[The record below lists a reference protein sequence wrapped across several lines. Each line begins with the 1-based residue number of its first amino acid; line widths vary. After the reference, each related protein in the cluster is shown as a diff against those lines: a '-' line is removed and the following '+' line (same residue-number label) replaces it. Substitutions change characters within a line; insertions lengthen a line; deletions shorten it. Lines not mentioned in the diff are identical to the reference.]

1 MNSGI
6 QAALAA
12 SSGQGTAAQ
21 TADDPPDGAEEVD
34 GEEDSVGCPFDD
46 FAEPVGSSSWAEHSL
61 ACCCNEQRGCTVS
74 GGSEKPLH
82 NNIMAIAS

>member
-46 FAEPVGSSSWAEHSL
+46 FEEPADSS
-61 ACCCNEQRGCTVS
+61 
-74 GGSEKPLH
+74 
-82 NNIMAIAS
+82 